1 MFHGYIAVISI
12 IYRFVEQR
20 KTYFSYYPSMFHD
33 CNLNNYFAH
42 FLHNYFAHI
51 LAGRYDIAATSSFS
65 SEIPCLKIFFPTSD

>member
-12 IYRFVEQR
+12 TYRFVEQR

-51 LAGRYDIAATSSFS
+51 AQVRVAESGGCGTS
-65 SEIPCLKIFFPTSD
+65 ERDEGE